1 VPLPDDELGSF
12 LITVTDALKMARA
25 GDIENGYIA
34 LLAGLHRAKEIAA
47 EGQPWGAEL
56 VRRYQ
61 EAVENDAPEWR
72 VGRA

>member
-25 GDIENGYIA
+25 GHIENGYIA

-56 VRRYQ
+56 VRRYR